1 MRFPGAD
8 ANGHP
13 YQRCLT
19 IITITIHHEVDGRR
33 SESWQFIQILIYLR
47 MSKAHSVL
55 NCIANGMQNVCQFF
69 TSNAHNESGRGQSCS
84 MYLTSGL
91 AGWRKGGGSRSR
103 SYNRNRGETAN
114 SNSRT
119 VNCAL
124 FQLFRPSVRPPK
136 GIQLWTPRNNG
147 HIQPMDP
154 ECDNPIWHST
164 ASSVFGSVLLVQVG
178 SSSRR

>member
-124 FQLFRPSVRPPK
+124 FQLFRPSVRQRASNCGHPETTATSS
-136 GIQLWTPRNNG
+136 QWTRSATTPSG
-147 HIQPMDP
+147 TPLPHQ
-154 ECDNPIWHST
+154 C
-164 ASSVFGSVLLVQVG
+164 SVRFC
-178 SSSRR
+178 